1 MSSPTILHRASTAV
15 QWVAVLGGVLGF
27 TVFVGLMA
35 AFAPEFAVRLAPL
48 ALLVVIALVALLSRS
63 RIAVS
68 EPFRL
73 FWVTALLSVFA
84 LWPSYLLVK
93 VGGLPSIDMR
103 RIAAGATLVLA
114 LYYWING
121 RAKATQFVPSNTNP
135 IKTGFW
141 LVTSYLGWRVLSCIA
156 SSAPIASFIQ
166 VVWEVLYYYSLFYI
180 GYVFFGAD
188 SLRTRVHKVM
198 LLLMVLIA
206 AFACV
211 ERVLGK
217 NPMVQWAPSNEEFE
231 AAVSAMS
238 LSRIRDGVFRT
249 QGTFEHPLL
258 LSEFAAIAAS
268 FAMATLLWP
277 GKQQVSKLLGALAL
291 VASLTAG
298 YLSGSRSAFI
308 ALGAGVGVVI
318 AMRLISPKIR
328 VTPSQAVLRKIS
340 AIGLLIGAA
349 AIFAPV
355 VIVMSEGKNVGE
367 AASTGARVTQLK
379 IGSDA
384 IAQQP
389 ILGWGPGNGPVIA
402 GIKTGNGANTMDN
415 YLLSVA
421 IESGVTGLVL
431 FLACLLY
438 PAWAGFTWV
447 ASGAGQRASFLAAT
461 AGGAIA
467 ILTMRSILWMPLN
480 LSFAFLFSGIALAQC
495 AALALEDKK

>member
-1 MSSPTILHRASTAV
+1 MTSPTMLHRASTAV
-15 QWVAVLGGVLGF
+15 QWLAVLGGVLGF
-27 TVFVGLMA
+27 VMLVGLVA

-48 ALLVVIALVALLSRS
+48 ALLVVIALVAMLSRS
-63 RIAVS
+63 RTAIS

-93 VGGLPSIDMR
+93 VGGLPSIDLR
-103 RIAAGATLVLA
+103 RIAAGATLVLG

-135 IKTGFW
+135 IRNGFW
-141 LVTSYLGWRVLSCIA
+141 LVSLYVGWRVLSCVA
-156 SSAPIASFIQ
+156 SSAPVASFIQ
-166 VVWEVLYYYSLFYI
+166 VMWEVLYYYSLFFI

-188 SLRTRVHKVM
+188 SLRVRVHKVM
-198 LLLMVLIA
+198 LLLIVLIA
-206 AFACV
+206 AYACV

-217 NPMVQWAPSNEEFE
+217 NPMEQWAPSNEEFE
-231 AAVSAMS
+231 AVARALSA
-238 LSRIRDGVFRT
+238 SRIRDGAVRT
-249 QGTFEHPLL
+249 QATFEHPLL

-268 FAMATLLWP
+268 FAAATIFWSS
-277 GKQQVSKLLGALAL
+277 KEQVGKLLGIVAGF
-291 VASLTAG
+291 ASLTAG

-318 AMRLISPKIR
+318 AMRLIAPKTR
-328 VTPSQAVLRKIS
+328 VKPSQATLRKLS

-349 AIFAPV
+349 ALVAPV
-355 VIVMSEGKNVGE
+355 VAVMTEGKNAGE
-367 AASTGARVTQLK
+367 AASTGARVTQLN
-379 IGSDA
+379 IGLEA
-384 IAQQP
+384 VAQQP
-389 ILGWGPGNGPVIA
+389 ILGWGPGSGPIIA
-402 GIKTGNGANTMDN
+402 GIKTGSGASTMDN

-421 IESGVTGLVL
+421 IESGIPGLAL

-438 PAWAGFTWV
+438 PARVAFTWV
-447 ASGAGQRASFLAAT
+447 ARGAGQRAGFLAAT
-461 AGGAIA
+461 VGGAIA
-467 ILTMRSILWMPLN
+467 ILIMRSILWMPLN

>member
-1 MSSPTILHRASTAV
+1 MNSPTIRHRATTAA
-15 QWVAVLGGVLGF
+15 QWVALLGAMLVSL
-27 TVFVGLMA
+27 VFVGLVA
-35 AFAPEFAVRLAPL
+35 AFAPEFAVRLVPL
-48 ALLVVIALVALLSRS
+48 ALLGVIALVALLSRS
-63 RIAVS
+63 RTAIS

-73 FWVTALLSVFA
+73 LWVTALLGVFA

-93 VGGLPSIDMR
+93 VGGLPSLDLR
-103 RIAAGATLVLA
+103 RIAAGATLVLG

-121 RAKATQFVPSNTNP
+121 RARATQFVPSNTNP

-141 LVTSYLGWRVLSCIA
+141 LVTLYAVWRVLSCVA
-156 SSAPIASFIQ
+156 SAAPIASFIQ
-166 VVWEVLYYYSLFYI
+166 VVWEILYYYSLFYI
-180 GYVFFGAD
+180 GYVFFGSD
-188 SLRTRVHKVM
+188 TLRLRVHKVM

-206 AFACV
+206 AYACV

-231 AAVSAMS
+231 AAVRAMS

-268 FAMATLLWP
+268 FAVATLLWP
-277 GKQQVSKLLGALAL
+277 GKQAVSKLLGAAAL
-291 VASLTAG
+291 VASLAAG

-318 AMRLISPKIR
+318 AMRLMSPKTR
-328 VTPSQAVLRKIS
+328 VTPSQAVLRKMS

-349 AIFAPV
+349 AIFAPA
-355 VIVMSEGKNVGE
+355 VIVMSEGKNIGE
-367 AASTGARVTQLK
+367 ASSTGARITQLR
-379 IGSDA
+379 IGSEA

-389 ILGWGPGNGPVIA
+389 ILGWGPGSGPIIA
-402 GIKTGNGANTMDN
+402 GIRTGDGISTMDN

-421 IESGVTGLVL
+421 IESGIPGLAL

-438 PAWAGFTWV
+438 PAWVAFTWV
-447 ASGAGQRASFLAAT
+447 ARGAGQRSSFLAAT

-467 ILTMRSILWMPLN
+467 ILIMRSILWMPLN
-480 LSFAFLFSGIALAQC
+480 LSFAFLFSGIALAQG
-495 AALALEDKK
+495 AALVLEDKK